1 MKEGFLKCCEE
12 TSFSLAREGWP
23 EDHSRSLLNFKMFLI
38 NIAYRVVAYK
48 NYVLNQSRLFQ
59 IFSNLEL
66 SN

>member
-1 MKEGFLKCCEE
+1 MLRRDIIFTCQG
-12 TSFSLAREGWP
+12 SWP
-23 EDHSRSLLNFKMFLI
+23 EDDSRSLLNFKMFLI